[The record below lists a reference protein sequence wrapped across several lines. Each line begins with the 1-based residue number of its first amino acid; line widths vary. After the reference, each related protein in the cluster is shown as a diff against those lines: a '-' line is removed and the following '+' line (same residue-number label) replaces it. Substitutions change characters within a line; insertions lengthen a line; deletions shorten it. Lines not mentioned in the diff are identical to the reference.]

1 MLISKLI
8 ALSTRFKKLGKK
20 TLFHRDN
27 QPHRLLQSARVSL
40 ILLFAQFQDWK
51 ARLSFLS
58 MTEWLLKGVCYVT
71 NNSNKL
77 AVTDTI
83 FKYKAIM
90 KSVTSLFFPF
100 IYLFT
105 LLIFIVILIVTLVC
119 PVCLLYKLSWD
130 DWLFTL
136 QFQIKFWKK
145 SFPHSIC
152 SPGVYQN

>member
-1 MLISKLI
+1 
-8 ALSTRFKKLGKK
+8 
-20 TLFHRDN
+20 
-27 QPHRLLQSARVSL
+27 
-40 ILLFAQFQDWK
+40 
-51 ARLSFLS
+51 

-130 DWLFTL
+130 D
-136 QFQIKFWKK
+136 
-145 SFPHSIC
+145 
-152 SPGVYQN
+152 